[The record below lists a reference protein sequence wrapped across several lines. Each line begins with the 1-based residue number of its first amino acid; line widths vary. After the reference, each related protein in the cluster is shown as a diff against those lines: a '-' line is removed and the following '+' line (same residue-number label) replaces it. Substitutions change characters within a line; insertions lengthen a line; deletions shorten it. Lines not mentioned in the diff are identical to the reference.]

1 MGNPYSDEWQKINKI
16 ANNVNV
22 LNIKIQQLEVQRSN
36 LYAWLSNMPYETDE
50 EGIDVNA
57 EKRNALYA
65 QIESVNGLIDETNRR
80 EQELSSFAYELA
92 SNYRQ
97 QAAGFREKATK
108 ASGASSQFQKL
119 SGYRF
124 GASTASAGADLAQ
137 QRTQH
142 YEDYVAILIELAAA
156 AELAAKGTSSAAN
169 TQPISER
176 GTFKNPNAI
185 YKGASS
191 ANSKTNN
198 ADTES
203 VWSGKE
209 GNSVKAT
216 KDAMVSSTLSQLG
229 VPGIPYTNGTPNF
242 DAVSHAKVGTAMA
255 GVGMVA
261 AADAMLAKKFGTTG
275 EEIANYRNENGLE
288 WRDDGTG
295 QNANLIPRSISN
307 EYDDGKMS
315 VSEPTP
321 MEALT
326 AYMCAHN
333 YGKDDYEVYSKDSEW
348 QKLHQAAFPEY
359 TPNYVELASNGTISG
374 KFSNIRSKEHSSIVA
389 ALNDANVAY
398 CPIELAAEQRTADDI
413 VNQLGGGDLTE
424 GSCSSLAFAYA
435 GNKAGYNVLDF
446 RDGESRSY
454 FADNDSIQIIAN
466 LPGIDSKTISGTDD
480 IHCAIELLNGM
491 ENGKEYYLAT
501 GLHASIV
508 RKADNGFEFL
518 ELQSTKNNGWK
529 PLDDTVLRNRFR
541 CASDNTYEYPNFL
554 LDVDSLGKNEEF
566 RDILGYINTAEAN
579 QMKGVSG
586 HVR

>member
-16 ANNVNV
+16 ANNVNA
-22 LNIKIQQLEVQRSN
+22 LNIKIQQLEVRRSN
-36 LYAWLSNMPYETDE
+36 LYAQLSNMPYETDE
-50 EGIDVNA
+50 EGNDVNA
-57 EKRNALYA
+57 GKRNALYA
-65 QIESVNGLIDETNRR
+65 QIESVNGLIDEANQR

-119 SGYRF
+119 SAYRF

-142 YEDYVAILIELAAA
+142 YEDYAAILSNLAAA
-156 AELAAKGTSSAAN
+156 AELAAEGISSAAN

-176 GTFKNPNAI
+176 GTFKNPDAI
-185 YKGASS
+185 YNGASS

-198 ADTES
+198 ADTKS

-209 GNSVKAT
+209 GNSVKAA
-216 KDAMVSSTLSQLG
+216 KDGMVSLTLSQLG

-307 EYDDGKMS
+307 EYDDGKVS

-333 YGKDDYEVYSKDSEW
+333 YGKIDYGIYSKDPEW
-348 QKLHQAAFPEY
+348 QKLHKAAFPDYYQKKEEQESLRQNVISETLKSRGKKVADFSGY
-359 TPNYVELASNGTISG
+359 TVTEAPNGSWFVVG
-374 KFSNIRSKEHSSIVA
+374 
-389 ALNDANVAY
+389 NDADTH
-398 CPIELAAEQRTADDI
+398 ER
-413 VNQLGGGDLTE
+413 
-424 GSCSSLAFAYA
+424 F
-435 GNKAGYNVLDF
+435 LDF
-446 RDGESRSY
+446 WIS
-454 FADNDSIQIIAN
+454 ADRNYTFEKYEEIKF
-466 LPGIDSKTISGTDD
+466 IDSRKVEGISVSSSDIENPQRFWGMHFSENSFEAWENRAQNLNFISSEFAQGKKYEDLWERPELRECLGTYFNLNHFEPVEVIEVEGEDFYEFNGSGRHRV
-480 IHCAIELLNGM
+480 ITAQKMGVAIPM
-491 ENGKEYYLAT
+491 KVVGK
-501 GLHASIV
+501 
-508 RKADNGFEFL
+508 RKRITN
-518 ELQSTKNNGWK
+518 
-529 PLDDTVLRNRFR
+529 
-541 CASDNTYEYPNFL
+541 
-554 LDVDSLGKNEEF
+554 
-566 RDILGYINTAEAN
+566 
-579 QMKGVSG
+579 
-586 HVR
+586 